1 MDNNFSVLISVY
13 IKEKAEYL
21 DRVLKSAIQEQFLIL
36 KELLIVEEG
45 PLTKE
50 LYEVIYHY
58 KNRNSTIIKT
68 VALKEN
74 KGLGEALKIGL
85 KATLFEVVA
94 RMDSDDISL
103 PDRFIKQYSFFMN
116 NNYDVVW
123 TNIIELEKDENNIIG
138 LKKVPENGQ
147 DILKYSKLRSFIN
160 RMTVMFK
167 KRQF

>member
-1 MDNNFSVLISVY
+1 MDNNFSLLISIY
-13 IKEKAEYL
+13 LKEKAEYL
-21 DRVLKSAIQEQFLIL
+21 DRVLKSALQEQILIL
-36 KELLIVEEG
+36 KERLIVEG
-45 PLTKE
+45 GSLTKK
-50 LYEVIYHY
+50 LYEVIHHY
-58 KNRNSTIIKT
+58 KNRNSTFIKT

>member
-1 MDNNFSVLISVY
+1 VDNNFSLLISIY
-13 IKEKAEYL
+13 LKEKAEYL
-21 DRVLKSAIQEQFLIL
+21 DRVLKSALQEQILIL
-36 KELLIVEEG
+36 KERLIVEG
-45 PLTKE
+45 GSLTKK
-50 LYEVIYHY
+50 LYEVIHHY
-58 KNRNSTIIKT
+58 KNRNSTFIKT